1 MIGFL
6 ELACSI
12 RRRLDGNGE
21 IVRRRTSTNDV
32 AKIVSKDLK
41 RQAGGAKLADE
52 EFISLESVMAEF
64 RLSNNTLK
72 RMMHHMS
79 DDMDRGL
86 EGGLSKSTI
95 AMLPSFV
102 PEMPDGSERGKF
114 VAMDLGGTNLR
125 VMIMEIEPGEEM
137 RCKQFNTRMPNWA
150 QHGTGQQLFDFIAK
164 ALADFLIEKGVDQ
177 DGLPVGFTFSYPC
190 DQTSLR
196 SATLLRWTKGVTA
209 TGCVGRD
216 VVQMLEE
223 AIKRDGRINVEIMAL
238 INDTVGTMVA
248 AAYQNKGQQCDVGVI
263 IGTGTNASY
272 MEHTKNIH
280 YGVAKAT
287 EPYPYKQMIID
298 TEWGGFGD
306 RGEADYIFTEY
317 DRIIDRRSDHP
328 GVNSLDKLIAGMCMG
343 ELVRLVLEK
352 LTRHKVLFD
361 GMGSETLFTIGT
373 FPTKYISEILHDD
386 CGSYQHTRQ
395 IMGELGIDDYTFSD
409 MLLFREVCVV
419 VSRRAA
425 NLAAASIACVLNRV
439 KRPKM
444 IIGIDGS
451 TYKYHPFFEH
461 WVNEKIRELVDPG
474 LDFKIVQTGDGS
486 GRGAALITAI
496 IWRLKK
502 RKQIEE
508 QNALNRRLSI
518 ENEERE
524 KKERK
529 SEEKEAIGEERE
541 ENRWFD
547 DKVDVIA
554 AIGQAVVDDPVIV
567 AAHEV
572 EEVQGN
578 EEREVENVNGSR
590 EESKEKEEEE
600 EENSSPNRKAKLD
613 PEPLIQQIP
622 YPKTLKNENGV
633 HNRSNNST
641 SASSLSESDHE
652 NDGSAINIE

>member
-1 MIGFL
+1 
-6 ELACSI
+6 
-12 RRRLDGNGE
+12 
-21 IVRRRTSTNDV
+21 
-32 AKIVSKDLK
+32 
-41 RQAGGAKLADE
+41 
-52 EFISLESVMAEF
+52 
-64 RLSNNTLK
+64 
-72 RMMHHMS
+72 
-79 DDMDRGL
+79 MDRGL
-86 EGGLSKSTI
+86 QGGLSKSTI
-95 AMLPSFV
+95 GMLSSFV
-102 PEMPDGSERGKF
+102 PELPDGSERGKF

-150 QHGTGQQLFDFIAK
+150 QHGTGVQLFDFIAK

-190 DQTSLR
+190 NQTSLR

-209 TGCVGRD
+209 KGCVGRD

-223 AIKRDGRINVEIMAL
+223 AIQRDGRINVEIMAL

-248 AAYQNKGQQCDVGVI
+248 AAYQNNGQCDIGVI

-272 MEHTKNIH
+272 MENTKNIH
-280 YGVAKAT
+280 YGLQNAT
-287 EPYPYKQMIID
+287 EKYNYNQMIID

-317 DRIIDRRSDHP
+317 DKIVDKRSDHP

-352 LTRHKVLFD
+352 LTRGKVLFE
-361 GMGSETLFTIGT
+361 GLGSETLFTIGS

-386 CGSYQHTRQ
+386 CGSYVHTRQ

-439 KRPKM
+439 KKPHM
-444 IIGIDGS
+444 IVGIDGS

-461 WVNEKIRELVDPG
+461 WVYEKIRELIEPG

-502 RKQIEE
+502 RRQAEE
-508 QNALNRRLSI
+508 QKHLARRLSI
-518 ENEERE
+518 EQYE
-524 KKERK
+524 KER
-529 SEEKEAIGEERE
+529 EEKEKQTEEVKQI
-541 ENRWFD
+541 ENKWFD
-547 DKVDVIA
+547 SPAEVIAA
-554 AIGQAVVDDPVIV
+554 AIGQSVAEDPVDV
-567 AAHEV
+567 AAHEI
-572 EEVQGN
+572 EEP
-578 EEREVENVNGSR
+578 EESVIEPDDGPGTLVDEHRIKPPTEPETPRKKLNGSP
-590 EESKEKEEEE
+590 EK
-600 EENSSPNRKAKLD
+600 D
-613 PEPLIQQIP
+613 HDHHHQG
-622 YPKTLKNENGV
+622 LKNEEPIEIPYVNGGQDDDT
-633 HNRSNNST
+633 ST
-641 SASSLSESDHE
+641 SSLSEE
-652 NDGSAINIE
+652 LDGSAREIE